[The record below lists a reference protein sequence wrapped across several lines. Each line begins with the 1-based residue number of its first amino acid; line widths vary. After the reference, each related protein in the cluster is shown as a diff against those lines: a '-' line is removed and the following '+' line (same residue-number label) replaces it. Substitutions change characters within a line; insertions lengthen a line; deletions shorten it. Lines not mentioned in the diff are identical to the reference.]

1 MTQKTIERFL
11 EYASMKMPDLVRPA
25 NEQTKLREVY
35 DDYALLV
42 FHLPHPLTVE
52 ELQEIADECHGLTLI
67 YHHMRSRQTDFG
79 QSVCLFQEPG
89 TGVMFQLDGTTNG
102 YGRISHVDVKV
113 FSSMERMAVE
123 LRQQLRRAAD
133 IPGEF
138 ASRLQEDELI
148 TYFL

>member
-1 MTQKTIERFL
+1 MTEKSIERFL

-42 FHLPHPLTVE
+42 FHLPSPLAVE
-52 ELQEIADECHGLTLI
+52 ELMEIADDCHGLTQL

-89 TGVMFQLDGTTNG
+89 TGEMFQLDGSTNG
-102 YGRISHVDVKV
+102 CGRIVRIDVKLYT
-113 FSSMERMAVE
+113 SMERMVIE
-123 LRQQLRRAAD
+123 LRKQLRRMAD
-133 IPGEF
+133 TPGEF

>member
-1 MTQKTIERFL
+1 MTQKSIERFL

-35 DDYALLV
+35 DDYAQLV

-52 ELQEIADECHGLTLI
+52 ELQEIADECHGLTLL

-89 TGVMFQLDGTTNG
+89 TGEMFQLDGSTNG
-102 YGRISHVDVKV
+102 CGNIVRIDIKLY
-113 FSSMERMAVE
+113 SSMERMVVE
-123 LRQQLRRAAD
+123 LRKQFRRAQET
-133 IPGEF
+133 PGEF
-138 ASRLQEDELI
+138 ASRIEEDELI